1 MTPEVPGKAEQFST
15 DNPAPTG
22 SKQHRTYWQRIP
34 LTWRLVLV
42 IMALLAGGL
51 GGTGAAMLGILHS
64 HLTAQID
71 SNLKA
76 TASRIHT
83 NYLVHLLYKV
93 TFQCKQPTTSFLRVN
108 YPEHVP

>member
-15 DNPAPTG
+15 DNPAPKD

-51 GGTGAAMLGILHS
+51 GGTGAAS
-64 HLTAQID
+64 
-71 SNLKA
+71 
-76 TASRIHT
+76 ASRHARD
-83 NYLVHLLYKV
+83 LAF
-93 TFQCKQPTTSFLRVN
+93 TFDRADRFQSEGYRLADKN
-108 YPEHVP
+108 